1 MTETDR
7 AALDVEFLAWLRLAS
22 EAAWRNHVPSDFNAA
37 GVGGLDWKSGT
48 RWRGGMTDAE
58 ISAAETRYGLTF
70 PPDYRLFLATLHT
83 PDPPMIGAHYE
94 DSGLVPT
101 SGRKFPDWTGRSEPI
116 ESALVWPVEGL
127 VSSIDHDESWH
138 DSWGPRPRGRKQRGR
153 LVREL
158 VAAGPQLVPVFG
170 HRYLAGPGDRAGNPV
185 LSIYGSDVIVYAP
198 GLRAYL
204 PSELG
209 LSPPSTPGYESAGT
223 EEPIP
228 FWQDVIDGLSGAA
241 RGRVG
246 RGRPPG

>member
-1 MTETDR
+1 M
-7 AALDVEFLAWLRLAS
+7 V
-22 EAAWRNHVPSDFNAA
+22 
-37 GVGGLDWKSGT
+37 
-48 RWRGGMTDAE
+48 
-58 ISAAETRYGLTF
+58 
-70 PPDYRLFLATLHT
+70 
-83 PDPPMIGAHYE
+83 GAHYE
-94 DSGLVPT
+94 GSGLVPT

-116 ESALVWPVEGL
+116 ESALAWPVEGL
-127 VSSIDHDESWH
+127 ISSIDHDESWL

-170 HRYLAGPGDRAGNPV
+170 HRYLAGPGDRVGNPV

-209 LSPPSTPGYESAGT
+209 LSPPLDARIRERWDGGADPVLAGRDRR
-223 EEPIP
+223 PLG
-228 FWQDVIDGLSGAA
+228 VA